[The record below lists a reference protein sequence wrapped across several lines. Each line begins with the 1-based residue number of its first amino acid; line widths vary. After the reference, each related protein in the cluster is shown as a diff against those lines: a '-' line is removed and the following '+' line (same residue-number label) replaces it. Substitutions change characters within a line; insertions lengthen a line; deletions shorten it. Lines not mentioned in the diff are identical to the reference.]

1 MEHTIIFTPK
11 FAEFLRDI
19 KSPVSEK
26 ILELQHQKTDVL
38 INYIDLDLSKNDV
51 ITFIPESKL
60 VGKKFNLLFNTDSG
74 SDYNCVLAEDRHLNT
89 LGLVEQKLDLL
100 YPPMPSVKG
109 SIEREFTLDEICA
122 IYPRQT
128 REIKNIF
135 VAHGGLVLFRYVDD
149 AYSLSAL
156 HHPRTVKRVRHC
168 MVGKNSLTPDAN
180 EFPRNE
186 MKVGRFAKRLLD
198 KSNQSV
204 PDKEI
209 EDFVNKYKS
218 LVEITNNAF
227 LRLKMVKGEDI
238 RKYYS
243 HTKYDQ
249 HSGVLN
255 GSCMKYDQCQ
265 SYLDIYVNNPDVVSM
280 VIFMS
285 KDGTDTISGRSIIW
299 TDSKGRKIMDRIYV
313 NKCSDE
319 EIFKE
324 MAIKEGFLYKER
336 QTYDS
341 NQLMINGQ
349 RLNQED
355 NRVIINLN
363 PEIKYQ
369 YFPYVDTMKYY
380 DMDRQILSSYPEIE
394 ISDESQPSGIST
406 HMLKYILCATNG
418 GIRNC

>member
-1 MEHTIIFTPK
+1 
-11 FAEFLRDI
+11 
-19 KSPVSEK
+19 
-26 ILELQHQKTDVL
+26 
-38 INYIDLDLSKNDV
+38 
-51 ITFIPESKL
+51 
-60 VGKKFNLLFNTDSG
+60 
-74 SDYNCVLAEDRHLNT
+74 
-89 LGLVEQKLDLL
+89 
-100 YPPMPSVKG
+100 
-109 SIEREFTLDEICA
+109 
-122 IYPRQT
+122 
-128 REIKNIF
+128 
-135 VAHGGLVLFRYVDD
+135 
-149 AYSLSAL
+149 
-156 HHPRTVKRVRHC
+156 
-168 MVGKNSLTPDAN
+168 
-180 EFPRNE
+180 
-186 MKVGRFAKRLLD
+186 
-198 KSNQSV
+198 
-204 PDKEI
+204 
-209 EDFVNKYKS
+209 
-218 LVEITNNAF
+218 
-227 LRLKMVKGEDI
+227 
-238 RKYYS
+238 
-243 HTKYDQ
+243 
-249 HSGVLN
+249 
-255 GSCMKYDQCQ
+255 
-265 SYLDIYVNNPDVVSM
+265 
-280 VIFMS
+280 MS